1 MMGRGRTEGRGD
13 HDLHGDLRGRVDGVV
28 GVGLVARVHAAGER
42 LAGGVKGGLG
52 GGVVLAEVGE
62 DDGVADDGLDLLRAE
77 GEALGPADGDA
88 VGGARTGDDGGGGAA
103 GEGCCAGL
111 VGDDDGRGSGAG
123 DGLGDGDGLGGGQ
136 DGGCGAAAD
145 VDPEEVDGDAAAPA
159 EADQAGELSD
169 LGLRGREAV
178 AVEAVDRHDLVVPVS
193 PDGVD
198 GVDVVDGLSQRQRRH
213 AQCQC

>member
-1 MMGRGRTEGRGD
+1 MGRTEGRGN

-28 GVGLVARVHAAGER
+28 GVGLVARVHAAGEG

-103 GEGCCAGL
+103 REGCCAGL
-111 VGDDDGRGSGAG
+111 VGDDDGRGGGGTAD

-145 VDPEEVDGDAAAPA
+145 VDPEEVDGDAAAPG

-169 LGLRGREAV
+169 LGLGGREAV

>member
-1 MMGRGRTEGRGD
+1 MGGGRTERRGD

-62 DDGVADDGLDLLRAE
+62 DDGVADGGLDLLGAE

-88 VGGARTGDDGGGGAA
+88 MGGARTGDDGGGRAA
-103 GEGCCAGL
+103 REGCCAGL

-145 VDPEEVDGDAAAPA
+145 VDPEEVDGDAAAPG

-169 LGLRGREAV
+169 LGLGGRETV
-178 AVEAVDRHDLVVPVS
+178 AADAVDCHDLVVPVS
-193 PDGVD
+193 PD